1 MQLDFE
7 LTEEDYINY
16 NLYHVKKS
24 PSIKRSILFQRIFG
38 PIVFMIAPFIAVK
51 VSEPP
56 LLFWL
61 FMFGITSIIWITF
74 YPKYANWEIKT
85 RAKKMLQEGNNENMF
100 DKRSL
105 ILTEEGIKETSSIAN
120 SKINWDKIISLD
132 ETDDYIYIYI
142 SSISAYIIPKRVFKD
157 KTEQKL
163 FIGEL
168 SKQIND

>member
-1 MQLDFE
+1 M
-7 LTEEDYINY
+7 LT
-16 NLYHVKKS
+16 
-24 PSIKRSILFQRIFG
+24 G
-38 PIVFMIAPFIAVK
+38 
-51 VSEPP
+51 
-56 LLFWL
+56 
-61 FMFGITSIIWITF
+61 
-74 YPKYANWEIKT
+74 
-85 RAKKMLQEGNNENMF
+85 F